1 MKVVYCQQPNQFLER
16 EEEKPVPKEGEALL
30 HIKRIGIC
38 GTDIHAFYGNQPYF
52 TYPRVLGHELSAEIV
67 EINGESEFKHGDHVT
82 IVPYM
87 ECRNCVACRNGKPN
101 CCVSLQVLGV
111 HTDGGMKEFLAVP
124 SSHLVKVNNISLDA
138 AALIE
143 PLSIGAHAVRRAEVK
158 EHEQVLVIG
167 AGPIG
172 LAVMKFAVLAGAKV
186 IAMDINP
193 ERLRFCQQW
202 AGVEHVIQG
211 GGDAFS
217 ELQRLT
223 NGDGAWTVIDATG
236 NQHSMNEAIQYVSH
250 GGKLVFVG
258 LIKEKVSFHHPDMHK
273 REMTVIGSRNATRA
287 DFEYVISC
295 IEKDLI
301 DCEALLTKRIKLTE
315 VAQQFTKATDPRTNV
330 IKVIVETE

>member
-30 HIKRIGIC
+30 QIKRIGIC

-67 EINGESEFKHGDHVT
+67 EINGESEFQLGDYVT

-87 ECRNCVACRNGKPN
+87 ECGSCVACRNGKPN

-124 SSHLVKVNNISLDA
+124 LSHLVKVNDISLDA

-158 EHEQVLVIG
+158 EREQVLVIG

-172 LAVMKFAVLAGAKV
+172 LAVMKFAALAGAKV

-202 AGVEHVIQG
+202 AGVDHVIQG
-211 GGDAFS
+211 GKDALS

-258 LIKEKVSFHHPDMHK
+258 LIKESVSFHHPDMHK

-295 IEKDLI
+295 MEKDLI
-301 DCEALLTKRIKLTE
+301 NCEALLTKRLKLTE
-315 VAQQFTKATDPRTNV
+315 VAQQFTEAIDPRTNV